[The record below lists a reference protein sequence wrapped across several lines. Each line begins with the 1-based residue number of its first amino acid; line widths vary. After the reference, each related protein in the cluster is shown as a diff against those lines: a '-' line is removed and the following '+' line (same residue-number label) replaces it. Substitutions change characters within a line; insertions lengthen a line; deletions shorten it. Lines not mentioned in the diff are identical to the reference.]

1 MAEYDSVSK
10 DLIQTYPK
18 DFIRLTLEQDD
29 VEILNVL
36 NTEQSTVET
45 RHMDS
50 LIRVLIAGQ
59 EALIHTEFQ
68 TTDDPS
74 MPLRMAG
81 YMIRAIEQHNLPIY
95 SSVIYLRHDAGRRDP
110 GYYIQ
115 DFLGRRVLI
124 EYTVI
129 RLSEID
135 GQAII
140 DGGPSGLFPFVPLMK
155 RPSGIDSEAWLRHCV
170 DATNALPVDESIK
183 VDFLGRLMILSGLAY
198 DPTLINRILLQEGLM
213 DAIMRESSF
222 AQYIK
227 QQGIEEGIERGIE
240 QGREEGI
247 EQGIEQGERRS
258 AIEAILDVLEIR
270 FDLSEAH
277 PLFARI
283 AAIDDLQRLKQL
295 LRSAVQ
301 VSNLDAF
308 EQVLDA

>member
-1 MAEYDSVSK
+1 MARYDTVSK

-29 VEILNVL
+29 VEVLDIL
-36 NTEQSTVET
+36 NTEQSTVDT
-45 RHMDS
+45 RYADS
-50 LIRVLIAGQ
+50 LIRVQIAGQ
-59 EALIHTEFQ
+59 EALVHHEFQ

-81 YMIRAIEQHNLPIY
+81 YMIRAMEQHGLPVS
-95 SSVIYLRHDAGRRDP
+95 SSVIYLRRNAGRRDP
-110 GYYIQ
+110 GYYVQ

-140 DGGPSGLFPFVPLMK
+140 DGGPSGLFPFTTLMK
-155 RPSGIDSEAWLRHCV
+155 RPDRIDSEAWLRHCV
-170 DATNALPVDESIK
+170 DAANALPVDESIK
-183 VDFLGRLMILSGLAY
+183 VDILERLMILSGLEY

-222 AQYIK
+222 TQYIMK
-227 QQGIEEGIERGIE
+227 
-240 QGREEGI
+240 
-247 EQGIEQGERRS
+247 QGIEQGVRQR
-258 AIEAILDVLEIR
+258 AIEDLLDVLEIR

-277 PLFARI
+277 PLSARL

-295 LRSAVQ
+295 HRAAVQ
-301 VSNLDAF
+301 VSSLEAF
-308 EQVLDA
+308 EHMLDT

>member
-1 MAEYDSVSK
+1 MAKYDTVSK

-29 VEILNVL
+29 VEVLDILD
-36 NTEQSTVET
+36 TEQSTVDT
-45 RHMDS
+45 RYADS
-50 LIRVLIAGQ
+50 LIRVQIAGQ
-59 EALIHTEFQ
+59 EALVHHEFQ

-81 YMIRAIEQHNLPIY
+81 YMIRAIEQHDLPIY
-95 SSVIYLRHDAGRRDP
+95 SSVIYLRRNAGRRDP
-110 GYYIQ
+110 GYYVQ

-140 DGGPSGLFPFVPLMK
+140 DGGPSGLFPFTTLMK
-155 RPSGIDSEAWLRHCV
+155 RPDRIDSEAWLRHCV

-183 VDFLGRLMILSGLAY
+183 VDILERLMILSGLEY

-222 AQYIK
+222 TQYIMK
-227 QQGIEEGIERGIE
+227 
-240 QGREEGI
+240 
-247 EQGIEQGERRS
+247 QGIEQGGRQR
-258 AIEAILDVLEIR
+258 AIEDLLDVLEIR

-277 PLFARI
+277 PLSARI

-295 LRSAVQ
+295 HRAAVQ
-301 VSNLDAF
+301 VSSLDAF
-308 EQVLDA
+308 EQALDA